1 MANGTAGKWGCGCLT
16 AILIY
21 YVGIPLIMAVCK
33 FTADA
38 IHDAKIS
45 YEERA
50 EKRRVEKAA
59 EEENKRRAEEQE
71 RGEAERKAIEAAQAK
86 SRAEREDR
94 LRSFTL
100 KEAPVLWKAY
110 QELEAQIVS
119 QGKRIDDLRKTLT
132 EFDKDPDQDADF
144 RVICSMRDEMI
155 GVKTSL
161 RRKIED
167 AYLAYR
173 KFEATPSRKE
183 YDALRRKTLED
194 GIQEA
199 ESAARR
205 FTIMRNEK

>member
-1 MANGTAGKWGCGCLT
+1 
-16 AILIY
+16 
-21 YVGIPLIMAVCK
+21 
-33 FTADA
+33 
-38 IHDAKIS
+38 
-45 YEERA
+45 
-50 EKRRVEKAA
+50 
-59 EEENKRRAEEQE
+59 
-71 RGEAERKAIEAAQAK
+71 
-86 SRAEREDR
+86 
-94 LRSFTL
+94 
-100 KEAPVLWKAY
+100 
-110 QELEAQIVS
+110 
-119 QGKRIDDLRKTLT
+119 
-132 EFDKDPDQDADF
+132 
-144 RVICSMRDEMI
+144 MRDEMI